1 MNHNPI
7 IILLA
12 PLLLLAACHSSP
24 IKDPVFLESK
34 NVRVGK
40 LGLQK
45 STVNM
50 TLDYFNPN
58 GFGLTLENA
67 DLEVYVENKYVGK
80 TILNERISIP
90 AKDTFSIPVKIDV
103 EMKNLVSNLMM
114 VGLNEDVE
122 LKLKGTAR
130 LKKAGIGITL
140 PIDYAGRHKL
150 R

>member
-1 MNHNPI
+1 MNHNHI
-7 IILLA
+7 IIFLA
-12 PLLLLAACHSSP
+12 PLLLLAACQSSP
-24 IKDPVFLESK
+24 VKEPVFIESK
-34 NVRVGK
+34 NFRVGK

-58 GFGLTLENA
+58 GFALTLENA

-80 TILNERISIP
+80 TILSERISIP

-103 EMKNLVSNLMM
+103 EMKNLVSNLIM

-140 PIDYAGRHKL
+140 PIDYSGRHKL

>member
-1 MNHNPI
+1 MNNYTVI
-7 IILLA
+7 RFIA
-12 PLLLLAACHSSP
+12 SLLLLASCRSSP
-24 IKDPVFLESK
+24 IKDPVFIESK
-34 NVRVGK
+34 NFRVGK

-67 DLEVYVENKYVGK
+67 DLDVYVRDKFVGK
-80 TILNERISIP
+80 TILNERINIP
-90 AKDTFSIPVKIDV
+90 SKDTFSIPVKMEV

-114 VGLNEDVE
+114 VGLNEDIE
-122 LKLKGTAR
+122 LTLKGTAR
-130 LKKAGIGITL
+130 LKKAGSGITF
-140 PIDYAGRHKL
+140 PIDYTGRHKL

>member
-7 IILLA
+7 IIILA
-12 PLLLLAACHSSP
+12 PLLLLAACQSSP
-24 IKDPVFLESK
+24 VKEPVFIESK
-34 NVRVGK
+34 NFRVGK

-58 GFGLTLENA
+58 GFALTLENA

>member
-7 IILLA
+7 IIFLA
-12 PLLLLAACHSSP
+12 PLLLLAACQSSP
-24 IKDPVFLESK
+24 VKEPVFIESK
-34 NVRVGK
+34 NFRVGK

-58 GFGLTLENA
+58 GFALTLENA

-80 TILNERISIP
+80 TILSERISIP

-140 PIDYAGRHKL
+140 PIDYSGRHKL

>member
-1 MNHNPI
+1 MNHNHI
-7 IILLA
+7 IIFLA
-12 PLLLLAACHSSP
+12 PLLLLAACQSSP
-24 IKDPVFLESK
+24 VKEPVFIESK
-34 NVRVGK
+34 NFRVGK

-58 GFGLTLENA
+58 GFALTLENA
-67 DLEVYVENKYVGK
+67 DLDVYVENKYVGK
-80 TILNERISIP
+80 TILSERISIP

-103 EMKNLVSNLMM
+103 EMKNLVSNLIM

-140 PIDYAGRHKL
+140 PIDYSGRHKL

>member
-1 MNHNPI
+1 
-7 IILLA
+7 
-12 PLLLLAACHSSP
+12 
-24 IKDPVFLESK
+24 
-34 NVRVGK
+34 
-40 LGLQK
+40 
-45 STVNM
+45 M

-114 VGLNEDVE
+114 VGLSEDVE
-122 LKLKGTAR
+122 IKLKGTAR

-140 PIDYAGRHKL
+140 PIDYSGRHKL